1 MTRAAAYACAVV
13 LACLGVLGLPSSGY
27 AAPTAVP
34 HIELHLSRTTVVG
47 GDPVT
52 VTASADALCDW
63 IVTFHGERRHTVG
76 RSIRTT
82 FITPEVSRRTR
93 LNVVVTCVVHTVR
106 TKAKPVPA
114 VANSGSRHDVQTLVV
129 RIPAAA
135 TLDPPLTIL
144 PGSVVEPPRPPHHGH
159 HPGGMPNTGGP
170 SLGLATAGLLAM
182 LLGAVLVE
190 RSLRRGPVALAVERL
205 S

>member
-1 MTRAAAYACAVV
+1 MTRGSAYACAFV
-13 LACLGVLGLPSSGY
+13 LAVLGALGLPVAGF
-27 AAPTAVP
+27 AAPSGVP

-52 VTASADALCDW
+52 VTANANALCDW
-63 IVTFHGERRHTVG
+63 IVTFHGERRHTVA

-93 LNVVVTCVVHTVR
+93 LNVVATCVVHTVR
-106 TKAKPVPA
+106 AKPEPAPA
-114 VANSGSRHDVQTLVV
+114 VENSGSRHDVQALVV

-135 TLDPPLTIL
+135 TVDPPLTIL
-144 PGSVVEPPRPPHHGH
+144 PGSVVEPPTAPH

-170 SLGLATAGLLAM
+170 SLWLALAGLVAV
-182 LLGAVLVE
+182 LLGGVLVE
-190 RSLRRGPVALAVERL
+190 RSLRRGPVALALERL